1 MDDEVIEKKVDEEK
15 FVPAS
20 LVKRMVAFGM
30 DGVLLFILL
39 KLVFAVYPKL
49 HSDNSQKEFNRLIHQ
64 VSLLGSEER
73 LDSSSMA
80 KFVKEANLSTQTYEM
95 LMSMLLISC
104 FLPVLYFFCGENFFQ
119 GQTLGKATFGL
130 RTVLLNNFQSP
141 PFGKLLIRSTL
152 KGFASLTLITPP
164 FRLFFLLNFCF
175 CMFNR
180 QKRCVH
186 DILSKT
192 ITVQAKDIPS
202 KNDQ

>member
-1 MDDEVIEKKVDEEK
+1 MDDVLTENKVDEEK

-39 KLVFAVYPKL
+39 QLVFAVYPKL

-141 PFGKLLIRSTL
+141 PFGKLLIRSAL
-152 KGFASLTLITPP
+152 KGFASLTLITP
-164 FRLFFLLNFCF
+164 FFLPGFLNFCF

>member
-1 MDDEVIEKKVDEEK
+1 MEDEVIEKKVDDEK

-20 LVKRMVAFGM
+20 LVKRMVAFAM

-39 KLVFAVYPKL
+39 QLVFTVFPKL
-49 HSDNSQKEFNRLIHQ
+49 YSDNSQKEFHRLIHQ

-73 LDSSSMA
+73 FDSSVMA
-80 KFVKEANLSTQTYEM
+80 NFVEEANLSSQTYEM

-104 FLPVLYFFCGENFFQ
+104 FLPFLYFFCGEALFQ

-130 RTVLLNNFQSP
+130 RTVLLNNSQSHHHA
-141 PFGKLLIRSTL
+141 KLLIRSAL
-152 KGFASLTLITPP
+152 KGFASLTLITP
-164 FRLFFLLNFCF
+164 FFLPGFLNFFF

-192 ITVQAKDIPS
+192 ITVQSKDIPS

>member
-1 MDDEVIEKKVDEEK
+1 MEDEVIEKKVDDEK
-15 FVPAS
+15 LVPAS
-20 LVKRMVAFGM
+20 LVKRIVAFGM

-39 KLVFAVYPKL
+39 QLVFTVVPKL
-49 HSDNSQKEFNRLIHQ
+49 HNDNSQREFNRLIHQ

-73 LDSSSMA
+73 LDSSNMA
-80 KFVKEANLSTQTYEM
+80 NFVEEANLSSQTYEM

-104 FLPVLYFFCGENFFQ
+104 FLPFLYFFCGEELFQ

-130 RTVLLNNFQSP
+130 RTVLLNNSQSHHHA
-141 PFGKLLIRSTL
+141 KLLIRSAL
-152 KGFASLTLITPP
+152 KGFASLTLITP
-164 FRLFFLLNFCF
+164 FFLPGFLNFFF

-192 ITVQAKDIPS
+192 ITVQSKDIPS

>member
-1 MDDEVIEKKVDEEK
+1 MDDELIENKVDEEK

-39 KLVFAVYPKL
+39 QLVFAVYPKL
-49 HSDNSQKEFNRLIHQ
+49 HSDNSKKEFNRLIHQ

-80 KFVKEANLSTQTYEM
+80 KFVMEANLSTQTYEM

-119 GQTLGKATFGL
+119 GTRPIVPPRNLALGRRTRGTALSSTGNGPQVDFGVDCIHSVRGVL
-130 RTVLLNNFQSP
+130 RVAGET
-141 PFGKLLIRSTL
+141 
-152 KGFASLTLITPP
+152 
-164 FRLFFLLNFCF
+164 
-175 CMFNR
+175 
-180 QKRCVH
+180 
-186 DILSKT
+186 
-192 ITVQAKDIPS
+192 
-202 KNDQ
+202 

>member
-1 MDDEVIEKKVDEEK
+1 MEDEVIEKKVDDEK
-15 FVPAS
+15 LVPAS
-20 LVKRMVAFGM
+20 LVKRIVAFGM

-39 KLVFAVYPKL
+39 QLVFTVVPKL
-49 HSDNSQKEFNRLIHQ
+49 HNDNTQREFNRLIHQ

-73 LDSSSMA
+73 LDSSNMA
-80 KFVKEANLSTQTYEM
+80 NFVEEANLSIQTYEM
-95 LMSMLLISC
+95 LISMVLISC
-104 FLPVLYFFCGENFFQ
+104 FRPVLYFFCGENFFQ

-130 RTVLLNNFQSP
+130 RTVLLNNFQRP
-141 PFGKLLIRSTL
+141 PLGKLIIRSVL
-152 KGFASLTLITPP
+152 KGFASLTLITP
-164 FRLFFLLNFCF
+164 FFLPGFLNFCF

-192 ITVQAKDIPS
+192 ITVQSKDIPS

>member
-1 MDDEVIEKKVDEEK
+1 MEDEVIEKKVDDEK
-15 FVPAS
+15 LVPAS
-20 LVKRMVAFGM
+20 LVKRIVAFGM

-39 KLVFAVYPKL
+39 QLVFTVVPKL
-49 HSDNSQKEFNRLIHQ
+49 HNDNTQREFNRLIHQ

-73 LDSSSMA
+73 LDSSNMA
-80 KFVKEANLSTQTYEM
+80 NFVEEANLSIQTYEM
-95 LMSMLLISC
+95 LISMVLISC

-130 RTVLLNNFQSP
+130 RTVLLNNSQSHHHA
-141 PFGKLLIRSTL
+141 KLLIRSAL
-152 KGFASLTLITPP
+152 KGFASLTLITP
-164 FRLFFLLNFCF
+164 FFLPGFLNFFF

-192 ITVQAKDIPS
+192 ITVQSKDIPS